1 MQREYIEGNK
11 LIATFMDYE
20 YTPSPVPIPKRGYA
34 EKQFGWNRKMEWEPW
49 YIKIM
54 DEQDFPLDR
63 YHLAYTN
70 DDLKFHRFWDWLM
83 PVVFKILFKTGF
95 TKDGEEY
102 IFAIQNAL
110 GNCEITNL
118 WKTVVEFI
126 EWHNK
131 QSEDKLT

>member
-11 LIATFMDYE
+11 LIAVFMGFK
-20 YTPSPVPIPKRGYA
+20 KRGYLWMHPF
-34 EKQFGWNRKMEWEPW
+34 EYMNVYPNVVFEGDNTDSFRFHSSWN
-49 YIKIM
+49 
-54 DEQDFPLDR
+54 
-63 YHLAYTN
+63 
-70 DDLKFHRFWDWLM
+70 WLM

-95 TKDGEEY
+95 TQEGEQY

-131 QSEDKLT
+131 QSEDKLAQ